1 MTKYFMVIITLI
13 MIVGP
18 TISMAQDDVSKDGSM
33 QDHSQMGHEAMGHSS
48 KSAPDMSILKTVPA
62 SGEAREAGFDNS
74 YIMKQ
79 MTNGASIE
87 TQCALASRGI
97 IMLDRES
104 RKKCSKALP

>member
-1 MTKYFMVIITLI
+1 MTKYFMHIMLLT
-13 MIVGP
+13 MIVWP
-18 TISMAQDDVSKDGSM
+18 AIILAQDDVSVNDSMKDNSK
-33 QDHSQMGHEAMGHSS
+33 MGHETMGHSL

-62 SGEAREAGFDNS
+62 SGKAREASFDNS

-79 MTNGASIE
+79 MTIGASIE

-104 RKKCSKALP
+104 RKKCSKEFP

>member
-1 MTKYFMVIITLI
+1 MTKYFMVIIALI

-33 QDHSQMGHEAMGHSS
+33 QDHSQMGHGS
-48 KSAPDMSILKTVPA
+48 KSTPDMSILKTVPA
-62 SGEAREAGFDNS
+62 SGKAREAGFDNS